1 MSQTLKLII
10 VKLQINHSNKRLST
24 NRLCMY
30 RVCHGFRST
39 NRDVYFQV
47 NYGHYLCDCYIW
59 GNWSSDNGLE
69 LRTKPPQPG
78 LACPNLWNASYVFRK
93 NYNSTYSSDKNLSH
107 KWFDLSVFSSRRA
120 KRRVCS
126 QAGCHRPSSEAF
138 KKRTFDSFRIATS
151 FARITISS
159 SVNSSMQIEASR
171 RRLLRDC
178 SRFGDRILHLLQ
190 LSVHRQVAVPSWPSN
205 LSA

>member
-1 MSQTLKLII
+1 VSQTLKLII

-78 LACPNLWNASYVFRK
+78 LACPNLWNASHVFRK
-93 NYNSTYSSDKNLSH
+93 NYNTYSSDKNLSH
-107 KWFDLSVFSSRRA
+107 QWFDLSVFSSRRA

-171 RRLLRDC
+171 RRRL
-178 SRFGDRILHLLQ
+178 
-190 LSVHRQVAVPSWPSN
+190 VHRQVAVPSWPSN